1 MSCSSQ
7 LELLA
12 HYVVCG
18 HQENRT
24 LLSLLGR
31 EKRQPW
37 YMRAQMLVCVCWSLT
52 SAYRVLHRVSL
63 RYSNTD
69 LADFN
74 KIRPL
79 KDSWCYSWSSRG
91 RWFSS
96 YCSRFIGLTTSHTP
110 LGHGTPIISV
120 KILHEIGA
128 CQANV
133 INMFVVSLHFL
144 NSIYKYVLQLKYT
157 NNFP

>member
-1 MSCSSQ
+1 M
-7 LELLA
+7 LL
-12 HYVVCG
+12 
-18 HQENRT
+18 
-24 LLSLLGR
+24 
-31 EKRQPW
+31 
-37 YMRAQMLVCVCWSLT
+37 LVFQGAMV
-52 SAYRVLHRVSL
+52 
-63 RYSNTD
+63 
-69 LADFN
+69 
-74 KIRPL
+74 
-79 KDSWCYSWSSRG
+79 
-91 RWFSS
+91 SS